1 MVCQVASQCH
11 TFFMISDIVMLSVV
25 PASSQRLH
33 RLSIGCIF
41 IFITEASPNPQS
53 LGATNG
59 LSQTVA
65 SIVRTI
71 GPTLSTSLFAVSI
84 ERDLV
89 GGNAV
94 YLLMILLSLASIWLA
109 GRLPDEVSLRSK
121 EDWNRSSEGVE

>member
-1 MVCQVASQCH
+1 MVCRVASQRH
-11 TFFMISDIVMLSVV
+11 TFFMIPDVDMLSVV
-25 PASSQRLH
+25 PAFSHRLR

-84 ERDLV
+84 ERNLF
-89 GGNAV
+89 GGNVV
-94 YLLMILLSLASIWLA
+94 YILMIALSLASIWLA

-121 EDWNRSSEGVE
+121 EDWNRSVEDAD